1 MPSLVSLGQ
10 NASPPRREAEATMAV
25 RDQEQDQAS
34 DVGRPRR
41 RPLAA
46 WRETLGALP
55 PVLALVAVLL
65 YGYLSI
71 AYDQF
76 YRRLGVDLSDVGLS
90 YTGVLA
96 RSSGFVVAYM
106 FFVALFVGL
115 VVTSRL
121 HVDQR
126 RRLDPAKAARDARLL
141 GAVNAVFAILLAAT
155 LVFPLVDAANA
166 AHKAQVGFAVG
177 PVRQR
182 WGLGPISE
190 LPIVAIRADLATVE
204 PSGKPGDAP
213 AAERLRGSHL
223 LYLGQSGGTVALYD
237 PAVQQA
243 VYVPAASIILRVLNC
258 DGELA
263 SKLPDCRFW
272 RS

>member
-1 MPSLVSLGQ
+1 M
-10 NASPPRREAEATMAV
+10 TV
-25 RDQEQDQAS
+25 RDQEQDQPS
-34 DVGRPRR
+34 EVGSPLR
-41 RPLAA
+41 RPLVA

-106 FFVALFVGL
+106 VFVALLVGL
-115 VVTSRL
+115 VVTARL

-126 RRLDPAKAARDARLL
+126 RRREPAKAARDARLL
-141 GAVNAVFAILLAAT
+141 GAGTAVAAILVART
-155 LVFPLVDAANA
+155 LVFPLIDAGDAAR
-166 AHKAQVGFAVG
+166 KAQVGFAVG
-177 PVRQR
+177 PVRHR
-182 WGLGPISE
+182 GLGPISE
-190 LPIVAIRADLATVE
+190 LPIVAIRADPATVE

-213 AAERLRGSHL
+213 AADRLRGSHL
-223 LYLGQSGGTVALYD
+223 LYLGQSGGTVVIYD

-243 VYVPAASIILRVLNC
+243 VYVPAASIILRVTNC

-263 SKLPDCRFW
+263 SKLHDCRFW

>member
-1 MPSLVSLGQ
+1 MASLASLGQ
-10 NASPPRREAEATMAV
+10 NASPPRGQAEATMAV
-25 RDQEQDQAS
+25 RDQEQDHAS
-34 DVGRPRR
+34 EAGRPRR
-41 RPLAA
+41 QALAA

-96 RSSGFVVAYM
+96 RSSGFVVAYLLG
-106 FFVALFVGL
+106 VALLVGL

-141 GAVNAVFAILLAAT
+141 GAVTAVVALLLAAT
-155 LVFPLVDAANA
+155 LVFPLVDAGNA
-166 AHKAQVGFAVG
+166 AHKAQVGIPVG

-182 WGLGPISE
+182 GYLGPISE

-204 PSGKPGDAP
+204 PAGKPGGRPGGRSASWESSSLPRPVWRHGGPLRSRRP
-213 AAERLRGSHL
+213 AGRLCAGRLDHPSRAQL
-223 LYLGQSGGTVALYD
+223 RRR
-237 PAVQQA
+237 
-243 VYVPAASIILRVLNC
+243 ASV
-258 DGELA
+258 ETA
-263 SKLPDCRFW
+263 
-272 RS
+272 

>member
-1 MPSLVSLGQ
+1 MASLASLGQ
-10 NASPPRREAEATMAV
+10 NASPPRGQAEATMAV
-25 RDQEQDQAS
+25 RDQEQDHAS
-34 DVGRPRR
+34 EAGRPRR
-41 RPLAA
+41 QALAA

-96 RSSGFVVAYM
+96 RSSGFVVAYLLG
-106 FFVALFVGL
+106 VALLVGL

-141 GAVNAVFAILLAAT
+141 GAVTAVVALLLAAT
-155 LVFPLVDAANA
+155 LVFPLVDAGNA
-166 AHKAQVGFAVG
+166 AHKAQVGIPVG

-182 WGLGPISE
+182 GYLGPISE

-204 PSGKPGDAP
+204 PAGKPGDAP
-213 AAERLRGSHL
+213 AADRLRGSHL
-223 LYLGQSGGTVALYD
+223 LYLGQSGGTVVLYD

-258 DGELA
+258 DGALA
-263 SKLPDCRFW
+263 SKLPDCRFS